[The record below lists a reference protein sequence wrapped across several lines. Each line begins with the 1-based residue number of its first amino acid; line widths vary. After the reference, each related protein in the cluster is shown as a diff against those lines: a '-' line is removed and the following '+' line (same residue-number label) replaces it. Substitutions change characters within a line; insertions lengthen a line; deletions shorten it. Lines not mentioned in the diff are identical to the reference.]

1 MIAVVVVAW
10 LTVWDNAAEVLPA
23 NAASPLYTPVIECD
37 PTTRPAVVRVAVP
50 PANVTG
56 APRFPAPS
64 LNCTVPVG
72 VPEPDDTVALNVTD
86 SPNTDGLEPAVR
98 ATTVEVGAATFTM

>member
-1 MIAVVVVAW
+1 
-10 LTVWDNAAEVLPA
+10 VLPA
-23 NAASPLYTPVIECD
+23 KFVSPLKTAVIECD
-37 PTTRPAVVRVAVP
+37 PTANPAVARSAWP
-50 PANVTG
+50 PAKATG
-56 APRFPAPS
+56 APRFAAPS

-98 ATTVEVGAATFTM
+98 ATTVEVGAATFTI